1 LGKEQFWR
9 KALARFS
16 DSGKSRAQFCADEG
30 LKADVFVYWS
40 KAILQRDAEVKQ
52 RNTPA
57 AQNAQQV
64 FVPVN
69 MTAGTNQ
76 QLARPQKVVAQIAF
90 SNGSVFLFDNIDL
103 TILKHLF
110 QALKET
116 AH

>member
-76 QLARPQKVVAQIAF
+76 QLARPQKVVWRRQIWSTDVDSHAQGRT
-90 SNGSVFLFDNIDL
+90 SRRCP
-103 TILKHLF
+103 
-110 QALKET
+110 
-116 AH
+116 